1 MKLPRT
7 CVAPNGSFTTGI
19 HRPYFHIRNF
29 REHDYIKD
37 LGKIPDN
44 GTVQNRV
51 NFPPGDVSEDQ
62 ADVIYEIAN
71 PFDFNGT
78 TYINSAWA
86 DPNAEDPA
94 RIRLRTPEKTS
105 FMKAVRPLLE
115 KNDAKGAASGIY
127 DALPR
132 TVLLAVAESS
142 TDPDELVLLAEK
154 ACSFCYGPDGHT
166 PSGLVFKKDPGGR
179 TLPRIHDDEL
189 FDIIANNP
197 FLPDAFKETMVL
209 KPGIQ
214 GPSEITGEYL
224 SEDGRTHVF
233 EYLRRNSY
241 IPWGHFAANMADRSI
256 RYKAADLSLNDMKGM
271 RHLYCQRTY
280 ARLARQL
287 GIGEGARRRTMTED
301 ELETL
306 RQQILETLSKQ
317 EAGSLEWNASLW
329 GWNFGFGYAHS
340 GYRLHAS
347 HQQIHQQYA
356 MIPKT
361 IPGSD
366 GTPVP
371 SYTLGD
377 MAAEFA
383 GRYREAF
390 GKDFFNTYLQAV
402 KSNRRTDG
410 RDDLESGLEIF
421 EDENVLLFVPKAQ
434 TSQFELQLMPKRDCQ
449 SILHANPGMRKS
461 LNLGILTA
469 LQTLESMGVE
479 MVSSI
484 EYAGRFDAN
493 DSSSRLVY
501 DFLPKVPFSPGAF
514 SEAQK
519 RWILGHYPEDF
530 AAACRDRLQGT
541 DNDTS

>member
-7 CVAPNGSFTTGI
+7 CVAPTGSFITGI
-19 HRPYFHIRNF
+19 HRPFFHIRNF
-29 REHDYIKD
+29 RKNDYIKD

-62 ADVIYEIAN
+62 ADAIFEIPN

-86 DPNAEDPA
+86 DQNAKAPE
-94 RIRLRTPEKTS
+94 RICLRTPEKTS
-105 FMKAVRPLLE
+105 FMKTVRPWLE
-115 KNDAKGAASGIY
+115 KNGADDAATGIY

-142 TDPDELVLLAEK
+142 TDQEEIVLLAEK
-154 ACSFCYGPDGHT
+154 ACSFCYGPDSRT
-166 PSGLVFKKDPGGR
+166 PSGLVFKKVADGR
-179 TLPRIHDDEL
+179 TLPDVHDDEL

-197 FLPDAFKETMVL
+197 ALPDVYKETMVL
-209 KPGIQ
+209 NPGIQ
-214 GPSEITGEYL
+214 GPSEITGEYV
-224 SEDGRTHVF
+224 SSDGCTHVY

-241 IPWGHFAANMADRSI
+241 IPWGHFAANMADRRV
-256 RYKAADLSLNDMKGM
+256 RYRAGDLTLSDMKGM

-280 ARLARQL
+280 TRLARQL
-287 GIGEGARRRTMTED
+287 GIEAGTSRRTMTEK

-306 RQQILETLSKQ
+306 RLRILETLSKK
-317 EAGSLEWNASLW
+317 EAGTLEFNASLW

-356 MIPKT
+356 MIPSCV
-361 IPGSD
+361 PGAD
-366 GTPVP
+366 GIFVP
-371 SYTLGD
+371 SYSPGD

-383 GRYREAF
+383 GRYKEAA
-390 GKDFFNTYLQAV
+390 GTDFFDTYLAAV

-410 RDDLESGLEIF
+410 RGDLESGLDVF

-434 TSQFELQLMPKRDCQ
+434 TSQFELQLLPKTDCPT
-449 SILHANPGMRKS
+449 ILHAGPGMRKS
-461 LNLGILTA
+461 LNRGILTA
-469 LQTLESMGVE
+469 LWTLESMGVE

-484 EYAGRFDAN
+484 EYSGRFDAKN
-493 DSSSRLVY
+493 HTSRLLY

-519 RWILGHYPEDF
+519 RWICGHYPEDF
-530 AAACRDRLQGT
+530 ATACRRKIQGT
-541 DNDTS
+541 DNDTL